1 MKADMI
7 AVLDKFFAEK
17 TIQDVDRNTF
27 LVCNL
32 EDKQAKINISLI
44 FMRDWDS
51 IEADSY
57 NSVILENTGAIF
69 IFPCYWISVPKPLA
83 MAYIQ
88 WIIDDFY
95 ENTVASWNTGSGTG
109 GSNNSGASGNGGCNG
124 NNRPCPPCSIN
135 I

>member
-7 AVLDKFFAEK
+7 NVLDKFFAEK

-32 EDKQAKINISLI
+32 EDKQNKIHISLI

-51 IEADSY
+51 IESDSY
-57 NSVILENTGAIF
+57 NSVILENTGAVF
-69 IFPCYWISVPKPLA
+69 TFPCYWISVPKPLA

-95 ENTVASWNTGSGTG
+95 ENTVSKWSVGTGNNNGSGSGTTG
-109 GSNNSGASGNGGCNG
+109 GTGNGSNCNC
-124 NNRPCPPCSIN
+124 CPPCGIN

>member
-7 AVLDKFFAEK
+7 NTLDKFFAEK

-32 EDKQAKINISLI
+32 EDKQAKIHISLI
-44 FMRDWDS
+44 FMRDWHS
-51 IEADSY
+51 IESDSY
-57 NSVILENTGAIF
+57 NTVILENTGAVF
-69 IFPCYWISVPKPLA
+69 TFPCYWVSVPKPLA

-88 WIIDDFY
+88 YIIDDFY
-95 ENTVASWNTGSGTG
+95 ENTVSGWSNGSGTG
-109 GSNNSGASGNGGCNG
+109 GSGNSGSTGGGYPGGNGCH
-124 NNRPCPPCSIN
+124 CPPCGIN